1 MRRGVTVVLALA
13 LCMDVSVCANAQ
25 VRTFVSYT
33 GSYSAGT
40 IYNLNDMVSSAGQF
54 YISLAPDNVG
64 NAPGS
69 SASMWALLGSSGT
82 SSVGP
87 VGPAGA
93 TGAQGPVGATG
104 AQGPVGAS
112 GAQGPAG
119 PQGPAGLRGLT
130 GAQGPMGLQG
140 PAGPAGSGGSGAV
153 VGVTASGTHGAAS
166 LAGGVL
172 NIPQYGAST
181 SVFLRTANCSGGSA
195 FAKDWSIPSATA
207 PYLGCANVEAS
218 PFGYA
223 DFISGAGSP
232 QYLYFDEELPANW
245 TATDF
250 TIKFYAA
257 QTDGTTNWSVQAAC
271 YAPGVTALTSNS
283 AYGPAV
289 SVTATVNGSANSLET
304 TPTLVGVAANGVAG
318 CAPGAA
324 VQYRLTRTDASAV
337 TDAYVVGTTEI
348 LRSN

>member
-250 TIKFYAA
+250 TIKVLRGA
-257 QTDGTTNWSVQAAC
+257 DGRHDE
-271 YAPGVTALTSNS
+271 
-283 AYGPAV
+283 
-289 SVTATVNGSANSLET
+289 LECSGG
-304 TPTLVGVAANGVAG
+304 LL
-318 CAPGAA
+318 CARRDGAHLELR
-324 VQYRLTRTDASAV
+324 VRSGGKRDCHCEWLGEQLRDDTDAGRRGRERGSRLCAGGGRTV
-337 TDAYVVGTTEI
+337 SPDQD
-348 LRSN
+348 